1 MNLSQKEKRW
11 SKDVVKYIAMAAMLL
26 NHIAYIFF
34 LPEGILFE
42 IFLNL
47 GYLTAVTMCYFLVEG
62 YQYTHSKKKY
72 LQRLVLF
79 AFLSQIPY
87 SLAFTSGTY
96 IEFHGFSMMTTLVL
110 CFLILLT
117 AEQVKNKPVRI
128 LLIVLMMLLSLFC
141 DWALLAPIFTLL
153 FLWAKNSD
161 GRLKLAFLLCAV
173 LFGLVNFV
181 GGLTIIFPLAINLR
195 NSFFSMAGIGLAAF
209 ASSVCTTDSARKRA
223 QNFSKWFFLSLLSST
238 SAAPW
243 DHQNCSGLVIARF
256 FICNYS
262 ERFDFLCVIC

>member
-1 MNLSQKEKRW
+1 M
-11 SKDVVKYIAMAAMLL
+11 
-26 NHIAYIFF
+26 
-34 LPEGILFE
+34 
-42 IFLNL
+42 
-47 GYLTAVTMCYFLVEG
+47 TMCYFLVEG

-173 LFGLVNFV
+173 LFGLVNFA
-181 GGLTIIFPLAINLR
+181 GGLTLFPLAINLR
-195 NSFFSMAGIGLAAF
+195 NSFFLHGRHRPRRLLHPL
-209 ASSVCTTDSARKRA
+209 SVQRTAREK
-223 QNFSKWFFLSLLSST
+223 STEFFKMVLLSLLSST

-256 FICNYS
+256 LFAIIPNALISY
-262 ERFDFLCVIC
+262 V

>member
-26 NHIAYIFF
+26 NHIAYIF

-128 LLIVLMMLLSLFC
+128 LLIVLM
-141 DWALLAPIFTLL
+141 
-153 FLWAKNSD
+153 
-161 GRLKLAFLLCAV
+161 KLAFLLCAV
-173 LFGLVNFV
+173 LFGLVNFA
-181 GGLTIIFPLAINLR
+181 GGLTLFPLAINLR

-209 ASSVCTTDSARKRA
+209 CILCLYNGQRAKRA
-223 QNFSKWFFLSLLSST
+223 QNFSKWFFYLFYPVHLLLLGIIRI
-238 SAAPW
+238 AA
-243 DHQNCSGLVIARF
+243 GL
-256 FICNYS
+256 
-262 ERFDFLCVIC
+262 

>member
-26 NHIAYIFF
+26 NHIAYIF

-141 DWALLAPIFTLL
+141 DRALLAPIFTLL

-181 GGLTIIFPLAINLR
+181 GGLTIFPLAINLR

-209 ASSVCTTDSARKRA
+209 CILCLYNGQRAKRA
-223 QNFSKWFFLSLLSST
+223 QNFSKWFFYLFYPVHLLLLGIIRI
-238 SAAPW
+238 AA
-243 DHQNCSGLVIARF
+243 GL
-256 FICNYS
+256 
-262 ERFDFLCVIC
+262 

>member
-1 MNLSQKEKRW
+1 
-11 SKDVVKYIAMAAMLL
+11 MLL
-26 NHIAYIFF
+26 PSGGLSIHA
-34 LPEGILFE
+34 
-42 IFLNL
+42 
-47 GYLTAVTMCYFLVEG
+47 
-62 YQYTHSKKKY
+62 QKKKY

-181 GGLTIIFPLAINLR
+181 GGLTIFPLAINLR

-209 ASSVCTTDSARKRA
+209 LHPLSVQRTAREKEHRIF
-223 QNFSKWFFLSLLSST
+223 QNGSFYLFYPVHLLLLGIIRI
-238 SAAPW
+238 AA
-243 DHQNCSGLVIARF
+243 GL
-256 FICNYS
+256 
-262 ERFDFLCVIC
+262 